1 MTISRREF
9 SKKLLAT
16 TIGMGAIGASAYLPA
31 KTPSL
36 ENLTAGNES
45 IVVLARSTGLQR
57 VNQQVDQTAATEYLS
72 RALTKITGAPSPTD
86 AWKSLFSVNETV
98 GIKLS
103 CLPGLPLSSGKGL
116 VMAIVDG
123 LLSAGI
129 KASRIYIWDRTGRE
143 LENAGF
149 TLSYVGVNILGT
161 DYYSNGGYSPEIEI
175 SGSVGTCF
183 SKIMETVD
191 ALISVPVLKDHDIAG
206 VSIGMKNFYGAIHN
220 PNKFHANRCDPYVAD
235 LCNHPLIKN
244 KLRLTVCD
252 ASRVQVHNGPAFS
265 PRYAW
270 EYGGLLV
277 SRDPVAL
284 DYLGW
289 QIIEERRKELGL
301 KSLAMENRE
310 PTYIM
315 SAAKLKL
322 GNADM
327 KFIRKIEI

>member
-1 MTISRREF
+1 MSCSRHSRREF
-9 SKKLLAT
+9 GKKILST
-16 TIGMGAIGASAYLPA
+16 TIGLGAALYF
-31 KTPSL
+31 PSIPL
-36 ENLTAGNES
+36 FPEKNSTVA
-45 IVVLARSTGLQR
+45 LARSPKLQR
-57 VNQQVDQTAATEYLS
+57 VNNQVDKTTAADFIS
-72 RALTKITGAPSPTD
+72 RAMIKITNASSPTD
-86 AWKSLFSVNETV
+86 AWKSLFSPVETV

-103 CLPGLPLSSGKGL
+103 CLPGLPLSSGKGI

-123 LLSAGI
+123 LISIGI
-129 KASRIYIWDRTGRE
+129 KEENIYIWDRTCRE

-149 TLSYVGVNILGT
+149 KISRSGPNIIGT
-161 DYYSNGGYSPEIEI
+161 DYYSNGGYSPNVEI
-175 SGSVGTCF
+175 SGRVGTCF

-191 ALISVPVLKDHDIAG
+191 ALINVPVLKDHDVAG

-220 PNKFHANRCDPYVAD
+220 PNKFHGNRCDPYVGD

-244 KLRLTVCD
+244 KWRLTICD
-252 ASRVQVHNGPAFS
+252 ATRVQVHNGPAFS
-265 PRYAW
+265 PKYAW

-284 DYLGW
+284 DYVGW
-289 QIIEERRKELGL
+289 QIIEDRRKELGL

-327 KFIRKIEI
+327 KNINKIEI

>member
-1 MTISRREF
+1 MTITRREF
-9 SKKLLAT
+9 SKKLLAA
-16 TIGMGAIGASAYLPA
+16 AIGLGAPAYLPA
-31 KTPSL
+31 APSPP
-36 ENLTAGNES
+36 GKES
-45 IVVLARSTGLQR
+45 IVALARSTRLQR
-57 VNQQVDQTAATEYLS
+57 VNHQLDKAAAAEYLS
-72 RALTKITGAPSPTD
+72 RALVRVAGAPSPTA
-86 AWKSLFSVNETV
+86 AWQSLFSAGETV

-103 CLPGLPLSSGKGL
+103 CLPGPPLSSSKGL

-129 KASRIYIWDRTGRE
+129 KETRIYIWDRTGRE

-149 TLSYVGVNILGT
+149 KPSYVGINIVGT
-161 DYYSNGGYSPEIEI
+161 DYYINGGYSPNIEI

-191 ALISVPVLKDHDIAG
+191 ALISVPVLKDHDLAG

-220 PNKFHANRCDPYVAD
+220 PNKYHGNRCDPYVAD
-235 LCNHPLIKN
+235 LCNHPFIKN
-244 KLRLTVCD
+244 KWRLTVCD

-277 SRDPVAL
+277 GRDPVAL
-284 DYLGW
+284 DYVGW

-301 KSLAMENRE
+301 KSLVMENRE

-315 SAAKLKL
+315 SAAKLNL

-327 KFIRKIEI
+327 KFIQKIEI

>member
-1 MTISRREF
+1 MTITRRAF
-9 SKKLLAT
+9 SKKLLAA
-16 TIGMGAIGASAYLPA
+16 AIGLGAPAYLPA
-31 KTPSL
+31 APSPSPPVK
-36 ENLTAGNES
+36 ES
-45 IVVLARSTGLQR
+45 IVALARSTRLQR
-57 VNQQVDQTAATEYLS
+57 VNHQVDKAAAAEYLS
-72 RALTKITGAPSPTD
+72 RALVRVAGAPSPTA
-86 AWKSLFSVNETV
+86 AWQSLFSAGETV

-103 CLPGLPLSSGKGL
+103 CLPGPPLSSSKGI

-123 LLSAGI
+123 LLWAGI
-129 KASRIYIWDRTGRE
+129 KETNIYIWDRSGRE
-143 LENAGF
+143 LDNAGF
-149 TLSYVGVNILGT
+149 KPSNAGINIVGT
-161 DYYSNGGYSPEIEI
+161 DYYANGGYSPNIEI

-191 ALISVPVLKDHDIAG
+191 ALICVPVLKDHDLAG

-220 PNKFHANRCDPYVAD
+220 PNKFHGNRCDPYVAD

-244 KLRLTVCD
+244 KWRLTVCD

-277 SRDPVAL
+277 GRDPVAL
-284 DYLGW
+284 DYVGW

-301 KSLAMENRE
+301 KSLAQENRE

-322 GNADM
+322 GTFDM